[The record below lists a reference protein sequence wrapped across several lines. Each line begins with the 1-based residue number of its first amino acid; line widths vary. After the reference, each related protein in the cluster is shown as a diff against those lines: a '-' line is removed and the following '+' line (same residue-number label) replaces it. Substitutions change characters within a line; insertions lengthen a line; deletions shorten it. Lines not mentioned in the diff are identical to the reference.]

1 EFARD
6 VGTRSVRRPVRS
18 IGDGYQEPGWKHC
31 NSRSRIVTDVPDETH
46 DPARRSFVTSANDPL
61 GDFPI
66 QNLPFGI
73 FSRSDDSKR
82 CAGIAIGNHI
92 LDLHAAFEH
101 GIFPEDIP
109 ENAVAES
116 SLNALFSLGRG
127 PLRKLRKSI
136 SRALDAGTTGEA
148 TRQRASDLLVA
159 MSECIMH
166 RPTAVPNYTDF
177 YAGIYHAKA
186 AGALMTPENPL
197 PANYKWIPI
206 AYHGRAT
213 SVQVGRGK
221 VQRPVGQRPP
231 LTDGGM
237 PGFGACERLDF
248 ELEMGFYL
256 TGGNRQGRPI
266 PVSRAN
272 EQIAGYSLLND
283 WSARDIQRWEM
294 YPLGPFLS
302 KSFATSVS
310 PWVVTADALVP
321 FRISA
326 MTRPDGDPQPLDY
339 LLDEADQEN
348 GGLDV
353 HLKVFLTTSK
363 MRAAN
368 EVAVEILYSN
378 ARYLYWT
385 PAQMVAHHT
394 VNGCNL
400 LPGDLIGTGTISGP
414 SDAELSSMLEFTRAG
429 TRPVTLPN
437 GESRGF
443 LLDGDEI
450 RFEGRCSRA
459 GYAPIGFGTCVG
471 RIEASDLSPLG
482 SFLPDNDLLSRFQ
495 PEPTSSA

>member
-1 EFARD
+1 MD
-6 VGTRSVRRPVRS
+6 VL
-18 IGDGYQEPGWKHC
+18 
-31 NSRSRIVTDVPDETH
+31 DETH
-46 DPARRSFVTSANDPL
+46 DAARRSFVASANNPF
-61 GDFPI
+61 GEFPI
-66 QNLPFGI
+66 QNLPLGI
-73 FSRSDDSKR
+73 FSRGRDSR
-82 CAGIAIGNHI
+82 RSAGIAIGDQI
-92 LDLHAAFEH
+92 LDLHAAHRH
-101 GIFPEDIP
+101 GILPEGIP
-109 ENAVAES
+109 ESALAES
-116 SLNALFSLGRG
+116 SLNALFALGRQ
-127 PLRKLRKSI
+127 PLRKMRKSI
-136 SRALDAGTTGEA
+136 SEALDEGAMGEA
-148 TRQRASDLLVA
+148 ARQRASDLLVP

-197 PANYKWIPI
+197 PANYKWVPI
-206 AYHGRAT
+206 AYHGRAS

-231 LTDGGM
+231 SVDGGI

-256 TGGNRQGRPI
+256 AGGNRQGNSI
-266 PVSRAN
+266 PVSHAN
-272 EQIAGYSLLND
+272 EQIVGYSLLND

-321 FRISA
+321 FRIPA
-326 MTRPDGDPQPLDY
+326 MIRPEGDPQPLDY
-339 LLDEADQEN
+339 LLDKSDQES
-348 GGLDV
+348 GGIDV
-353 HLKVFLTTSK
+353 HLKVFISTAK

-368 EVAVEILYSN
+368 EAAVEILHSN

-394 VNGCNL
+394 INGCNL

-414 SDAELSSMLEFTRAG
+414 SDAELSSMLEFTAAG
-429 TRPVTLPN
+429 TRPTTLPN

-443 LLDGDEI
+443 LVDGDEI
-450 RFEGRCSRA
+450 SFEGRCSRA
-459 GYAPIGFGTCVG
+459 GFASIGFGTCVG
-471 RIEASDLSPLG
+471 RIETSDFSLLESLR
-482 SFLPDNDLLSRFQ
+482 PDNDMRSLLQ
-495 PEPTSSA
+495 HEPTSPV